1 MQARGN
7 RREHFSAGETLAG
20 FPLAPG
26 GFANAEG
33 FSGHVHFQPRL
44 LPQSFQIG
52 CKNRA
57 KAIAMEGIGF
67 CFSGGHGGIW
77 NPHRKRGANPK
88 LASLLRHWHARTGTQ
103 NSEPRQLARLR
114 EPHSCTIEKCQF
126 SVETIL
132 RVNALN
138 CQMSSWFWA
147 FFLV

>member
-7 RREHFSAGETLAG
+7 RREHFSAGKTLAG

-52 CKNRA
+52 CKNRTQ
-57 KAIAMEGIGF
+57 AIVMESIGF

-77 NPHRKRGANPK
+77 NPRRKKGANP
-88 LASLLRHWHARTGTQ
+88 
-103 NSEPRQLARLR
+103 NSCL
-114 EPHSCTIEKCQF
+114 H
-126 SVETIL
+126 
-132 RVNALN
+132 
-138 CQMSSWFWA
+138 
-147 FFLV
+147 